1 MTWIKPD
8 DLLGYIEGFQNEGV
22 GNYIF
27 SIGQNTHWLEIAN
40 ESLIFSVGGAGN
52 LIQTSNIELNQY
64 MHVAGVLD
72 LKSNYILMVILKLA
86 HH

>member
-27 SIGQNTHWLEIAN
+27 VIRHGILIGYN
-40 ESLIFSVGGAGN
+40 S
-52 LIQTSNIELNQY
+52 
-64 MHVAGVLD
+64 
-72 LKSNYILMVILKLA
+72 K
-86 HH
+86 